1 MQIYIFNSLEISIRV
16 VNVLERLKRLQNRL
30 YMTDFSKYLARLE
43 VSRVSWAGG
52 SHGCT

>member
-16 VNVLERLKRLQNRL
+16 VNVLERLKRRL